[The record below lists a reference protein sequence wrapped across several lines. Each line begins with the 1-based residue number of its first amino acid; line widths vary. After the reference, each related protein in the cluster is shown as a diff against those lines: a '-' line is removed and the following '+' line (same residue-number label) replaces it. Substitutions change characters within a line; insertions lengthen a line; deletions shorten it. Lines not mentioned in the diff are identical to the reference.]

1 MLRRA
6 ATLAATLACSALFL
20 GGCFADD
27 PDAAPTSVAGAEPEG
42 SLPMPGDVPAGGFG
56 RSRLV
61 FFDDC
66 ADLLGHLQAK
76 TLERVTAWGLGGGP
90 VWGPVWGPFPVA
102 REDSVGGAPL
112 STAAPMADGES
123 NAAPTT
129 MVQGVD
135 YSGTNTQEAG
145 VDEGDVVETN
155 GTHVFVASQYGVRVV
170 EVAAATV
177 VAQVKVPAGS
187 HELLLDGTRL
197 VVVTRQA
204 NQWQETVVSV
214 VDVTDPAA
222 PKVLGRHHLEGS
234 LTASRSADGIVR
246 VVLTSELATRLPFVT
261 PNQFGL
267 DETRA
272 LEENKR
278 IIRESTIEQWMPRV
292 FREDAEGNYRPMEVA
307 LDCRTVAAPREF
319 AGLGI
324 TWIASIDPAG
334 TGTDGLMGGAGVVS
348 QGGTVYA
355 TADRLYLATTT
366 WPEQIPPVP
375 ATGSTVAVPPISV
388 DTSTLV
394 IHRFTLTSDGGARYD
409 ASGAVN
415 GRLLNQFAMSEHEGD
430 LRVATT
436 VESWSGTRPSE
447 SFVHVLRPEGTTLVP
462 IGSVGGLGLT
472 EQIYAVRFIGA
483 QAYVVTFRQVDPLY
497 VIDLVDPTA
506 PRLVGEL
513 KIPGYSAYLH
523 PVGDGLLLGVGQD
536 ATAEG
541 ATLGTQ
547 LSLFDVSDPAEPV
560 RVATLSI
567 GGSSQA
573 EWDHRAFLFWPADG
587 TIVIPVSPSWGPCP
601 PGAVC
606 LADGVTNPAGAV
618 VVAQLQ
624 GTSLVARGTIQHSTP
639 ASPCWAPLQRSMVI
653 GDELATVGLDQV
665 QFADRATLTVRGAAQ
680 WASPEQYGCYVY
692 GTG

>member
-1 MLRRA
+1 MPRRA
-6 ATLAATLACSALFL
+6 ATLAATLACSGLIL

-27 PDAAPTSVAGAEPEG
+27 PDATVGPSSTRGSSSAGELPDPDG
-42 SLPMPGDVPAGGFG
+42 SPSGGFG
-56 RSRLV
+56 RSRLT
-61 FFDDC
+61 FFGDC
-66 ADLLGHLQAK
+66 PDLLGFLQAK
-76 TLERVTAWGLGGGP
+76 ALERVTAWGLGGGP
-90 VWGPVWGPFPVA
+90 VWGPFPLA
-102 REDSVGGAPL
+102 MDDSVVG
-112 STAAPMADGES
+112 TAAPTMPMLPDGNGS
-123 NAAPTT
+123 SVPST

-135 YSGTNTQEAG
+135 YSGTNTQEVG

-155 GTHVFVASQYGVRVV
+155 GTHVFVAGQDGVRIV
-170 EVAAATV
+170 EVAGATV
-177 VAQVKVPAGS
+177 VAQLKVPAGS
-187 HELLLDGTRL
+187 HELLLDGASLT
-197 VVVTRQA
+197 VVTRPA

-214 VDVTDPAA
+214 FDVGDPAA
-222 PKVLGRHHLEGS
+222 PTLLGRHHLEGS
-234 LTASRSADGIVR
+234 LTASRSADGLVR

-267 DETRA
+267 DEQRA

-278 IIRESTIEQWMPRV
+278 IIRESTIEQWMPRA
-292 FREDAEGNYRPMEVA
+292 FDEDAAGKYGEIAVA
-307 LDCRTVAAPREF
+307 LDCSTVAAPRDF

-324 TWIASIDPAG
+324 TWIASIDPDRAEG
-334 TGTDGLMGGAGVVS
+334 GSLVAGAGVVS

-375 ATGSTVAVPPISV
+375 PVGSTAVVPPVSV
-388 DTSTLV
+388 DTTTLA
-394 IHRFTLTSDGGARYD
+394 IHRFTLTADGGARYD
-409 ASGAVN
+409 ASGTLN

-472 EQIYAVRFIGA
+472 EQIYAVRFIGT

-497 VIDLVDPTA
+497 VIDLADPTA
-506 PRLVGEL
+506 PRLAGEL

-547 LSLFDVSDPAEPV
+547 LSLFDVSDPADPV

-601 PGAVC
+601 RGVVC
-606 LADGVTNPAGAV
+606 LTDGITDPAGAV
-618 VVAQLQ
+618 VVVQLQ
-624 GTSLVARGTIQHSTP
+624 GTSLVAKGTVQHSVQNVN
-639 ASPCWAPLQRSMVI
+639 CWSPLQRSMVI
-653 GDELATVGLDQV
+653 GDELATVGFDQV
-665 QFADRATLTVRGAAQ
+665 QFTDRATLVVRGAAQ
-680 WASPEQYGCYVY
+680 WSTPEQNGCYVY
-692 GTG
+692 GAG